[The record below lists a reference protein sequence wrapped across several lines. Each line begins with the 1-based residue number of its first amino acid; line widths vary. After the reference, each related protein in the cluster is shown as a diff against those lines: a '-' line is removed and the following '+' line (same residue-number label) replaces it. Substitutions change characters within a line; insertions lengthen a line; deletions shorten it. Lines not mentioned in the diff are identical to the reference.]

1 MSYVLYIG
9 YLLLTVKE
17 GGNVILEKNK
27 SDKTI

>member
-1 MSYVLYIG
+1 MELFYMG

-27 SDKTI
+27 SDKTN